1 MTLTEVHIKTLRA
14 LHLADTVL
22 FLIRLADRFDVAEL
36 MQRCEEH
43 LLSAK
48 DVHIAGKLLAADEL
62 NLRMTR
68 ARYSYEF
75 MLNMELGQ
83 ASLWSLTRKG

>member
-1 MTLTEVHIKTLRA
+1 MLCGHFKENSEDTVALEEVDPKEFLQFLKATAPKPEAVRS
-14 LHLADTVL
+14 DTVL

-48 DVHIAGKLLAADEL
+48 D
-62 NLRMTR
+62 
-68 ARYSYEF
+68 
-75 MLNMELGQ
+75 
-83 ASLWSLTRKG
+83 